1 MNKLKQYIKKTI
13 YDVLDEEST
22 SGGVGNYLTP
32 KAFSYKRQSKNQA
45 TKNMEKKGYKIVKKD
60 VKEIKINPSFAKTD
74 SGGKRYIPKEFEFP
88 SFLLEPIKLGSEA
101 DEPRKYFKIA
111 SKGDEYIL
119 LIDPLVKTSFDEIE
133 RGRTSFSKE
142 KKLFELTRF
151 IKEKIPQQI
160 RGIMKKYS
168 QGIKTSAGSGFIP
181 LPLILT
187 KQDGKYY
194 IKNPANKTD
203 NIKADIGTSLYENLS
218 TSTPENIEKTINLYS
233 KAAKKYK
240 EEGNE
245 SYYNKA
251 IEIIYFLNEKY
262 EKMTGKDYL
271 KIKGIS
277 SIQEKLHKIIKEELL
292 KEVTY
297 SKFKNEVK
305 FRTKNEQLHKAIREV
320 KRKLQEIDRIV
331 EYTQRMKQ
339 ELSEGEEGVKYWK
352 ATEKN
357 VATISE
363 MINQLNNKIKNLHQ

>member
-32 KAFSYKRQSKNQA
+32 KAFSSKRQSKNQA
-45 TKNMEKKGYKIVKKD
+45 TKNMEKKGYKIIKKD

-74 SGGKRYIPKEFEFP
+74 NGGKRYIPKEFEFP

>member
-1 MNKLKQYIKKTI
+1 
-13 YDVLDEEST
+13 
-22 SGGVGNYLTP
+22 
-32 KAFSYKRQSKNQA
+32 
-45 TKNMEKKGYKIVKKD
+45 MEKKGYKIVKKD

>member
-1 MNKLKQYIKKTI
+1 
-13 YDVLDEEST
+13 
-22 SGGVGNYLTP
+22 
-32 KAFSYKRQSKNQA
+32 
-45 TKNMEKKGYKIVKKD
+45 
-60 VKEIKINPSFAKTD
+60 
-74 SGGKRYIPKEFEFP
+74 
-88 SFLLEPIKLGSEA
+88 
-101 DEPRKYFKIA
+101 
-111 SKGDEYIL
+111 
-119 LIDPLVKTSFDEIE
+119 
-133 RGRTSFSKE
+133 
-142 KKLFELTRF
+142 
-151 IKEKIPQQI
+151 
-160 RGIMKKYS
+160 MKKYS

-305 FRTKNEQLHKAIREV
+305 
-320 KRKLQEIDRIV
+320 
-331 EYTQRMKQ
+331 
-339 ELSEGEEGVKYWK
+339 
-352 ATEKN
+352 
-357 VATISE
+357 
-363 MINQLNNKIKNLHQ
+363 